1 MKQRHDLHARE
12 RYFQPGDQ
20 VLALLPIP
28 GRPLQARYFGP
39 YTVDKK
45 ISGVNYVINTPDRR
59 KSQQLCHVNMLK
71 QYFERDSSNTHVV
84 SLVTLVPLDI
94 HSDDGIDRDTKNSE
108 NSESGST
115 RLTNAEILEDLDSKL
130 EHLDSLERE
139 QLKQLI
145 YEYKHLFPDIPTR
158 TQKIYHDVD
167 VGDATPIKQH
177 PYRTNPVKHEYLR
190 KEIKYLLDNDFIEK
204 SQSNWS
210 SPCILVS
217 KPDNTFRM
225 CTDYRK
231 VNNVTKSDSFPIPR
245 IEDCIDQIGRAK
257 YVTKFD
263 LLKGFY
269 QVPLTDRTKEISAFG
284 TADGL
289 YQYKVTPF
297 GMKNSPAT
305 FQRLMNLL
313 ISDIDGID
321 AYIDD
326 VIIYS
331 DSWEQ
336 HLMTIRKFYERLTEA
351 NLTVNLDKSEFCH
364 GTVTF
369 LGHVVGQGQ
378 VKPALAKIQAISD
391 FLVPACRKQLMRFLG
406 MAGYY
411 RKFCSNFSDIS
422 GPLTNLFSKKVKFI
436 WDENSERAFCKIK
449 A

>member
-1 MKQRHDLHARE
+1 
-12 RYFQPGDQ
+12 
-20 VLALLPIP
+20 
-28 GRPLQARYFGP
+28 
-39 YTVDKK
+39 
-45 ISGVNYVINTPDRR
+45 
-59 KSQQLCHVNMLK
+59 
-71 QYFERDSSNTHVV
+71 
-84 SLVTLVPLDI
+84 
-94 HSDDGIDRDTKNSE
+94 
-108 NSESGST
+108 
-115 RLTNAEILEDLDSKL
+115 L
-130 EHLDSLERE
+130 EHLDSLERK

-158 TQKIYHDVD
+158 THKIYHDVD

-210 SPCILVS
+210 SPCILVP

-225 CTDYRK
+225 CTYYRI

-245 IEDCIDQIGRAK
+245 IDDCIDKIGRAK

-263 LLKGFY
+263 LLKEFY
-269 QVPLTDRTKEISAFG
+269 QVPLTDRAKKISAFV

-297 GMKNSPAT
+297 GMKNSPTT

-336 HLMTIRKFYERLTEA
+336 HLMTIRKFYTRLTEA
-351 NLTVNLDKSEFCH
+351 NLKVNLDKSEFCH

-369 LGHVVGQGQ
+369 LRTRSVTG
-378 VKPALAKIQAISD
+378 S
-391 FLVPACRKQLMRFLG
+391 
-406 MAGYY
+406 
-411 RKFCSNFSDIS
+411 S
-422 GPLTNLFSKKVKFI
+422 
-436 WDENSERAFCKIK
+436 
-449 A
+449 

>member
-1 MKQRHDLHARE
+1 M
-12 RYFQPGDQ
+12 
-20 VLALLPIP
+20 
-28 GRPLQARYFGP
+28 
-39 YTVDKK
+39 
-45 ISGVNYVINTPDRR
+45 
-59 KSQQLCHVNMLK
+59 
-71 QYFERDSSNTHVV
+71 
-84 SLVTLVPLDI
+84 
-94 HSDDGIDRDTKNSE
+94 
-108 NSESGST
+108 
-115 RLTNAEILEDLDSKL
+115 

-158 TQKIYHDVD
+158 THKIYHDVD

-204 SQSNWS
+204 SQSNLS
-210 SPCILVS
+210 SPCILVPQ
-217 KPDNTFRM
+217 PDNTFRM

-245 IEDCIDQIGRAK
+245 IDDCIDKIGRAK
-257 YVTKFD
+257 YVTKFN

-269 QVPLTDRTKEISAFG
+269 QVPLTDRAKEISAFV

-313 ISDIDGID
+313 ISDMDGID

-378 VKPALAKIQAISD
+378 DKPVLAKIQAISD
-391 FLVPACRKQLMRFLG
+391 FPVPACRKQLMRLLG

-411 RKFCSNFSDIS
+411 RKSCSNFSDIS
-422 GPLTNLFSKKVKFI
+422 GPLTNLLSKKVKFI
-436 WDENSERAFCKIK
+436 WDENCERAFCKIK
-449 A
+449 AILQTAPVLSAPDFYKSFKLAVDASDIGVGGGGCFCKRILME